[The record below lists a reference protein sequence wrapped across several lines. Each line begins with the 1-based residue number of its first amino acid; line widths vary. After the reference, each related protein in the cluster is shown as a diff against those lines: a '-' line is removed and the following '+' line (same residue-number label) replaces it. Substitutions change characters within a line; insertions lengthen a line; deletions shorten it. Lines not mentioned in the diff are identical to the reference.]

1 MISNIKRTLIGLPLH
16 SNEASHERLSNF
28 QALAILSSDAL
39 SSVAYATEEI
49 LLVLVV
55 APLMLDLS
63 WPISIAISV
72 LLFVVSISYYQTIH
86 AYPTGGGAYRV
97 CSENLGTVPSLVAGA
112 SLLTDYILT
121 VAVSISAGV
130 AAIVSAFP
138 ELLPWRVPMALLAIL
153 IVTIINLR
161 GVKES
166 GRVFALPTYF
176 FICMMYLLIIVGL
189 IDWFMVGDIPR
200 PVTHLPETVDELTR
214 LGMFILV
221 LRAFASGCTA
231 MTGVEAIS
239 DGVSIFKSPEAH
251 NAGKTLLGM
260 AALLVSMFL
269 GITFLANHLG
279 LVPGGHETIVSQLA
293 RIVFGTGVL
302 YYTTQAATALI
313 LFLAANTSYSD
324 FPRLA
329 MWMAKD
335 SFLPRQLTNVGDR
348 LVYNNGIV
356 ALGVFAAGLVVFYQA
371 DTHGLVPL
379 YAVGVFISFTLNQA
393 GMVRRWFKLKTPNWK
408 LSATIN
414 GLGAITTGI
423 VLVVIASSKFTH
435 GAWIILLLIPAQVM
449 AFRAIY
455 KHYMELNNQLS
466 LDKDWPPEV
475 TRHTVIIPVAGIH
488 RGIVKAVNYGKML
501 NGDLYAITVDIVP
514 EQTDALCKK
523 WTEIFPDV
531 RLMVLPSPY
540 RSVVDPLVDFMD
552 EYVKEEGDY
561 VTVLVP
567 EFVPAKWWHHLLH
580 NQMARILRWRMLY
593 ARRNWPGRYRII
605 SEVPFYLA
613 R

>member
-1 MISNIKRTLIGLPLH
+1 MLSNIRRTLIGLPLH

-28 QALAILSSDAL
+28 QALAVLSSDAL

-49 LLVLVV
+49 LLI
-55 APLMLDLS
+55 LMTASLAMNYS
-63 WPISIAISV
+63 WQVSIGISI
-72 LLFVVSISYYQTIH
+72 LLFVVAISYYQTVH
-86 AYPTGGGAYRV
+86 AYPTGGGAYTV
-97 CSENLGTVPSLVAGA
+97 SSENLGIFPSLIAGA
-112 SLLTDYILT
+112 ALLTDYILT

-138 ELLPWRVPMALLAIL
+138 ELLSWRVPLALLAIVFIT
-153 IVTIINLR
+153 IVNLR

-176 FICMMYLLIIVGL
+176 FVGMMYLLIVAGI
-189 IDWFMVGDIPR
+189 IDWLRVGDVVR
-200 PVTHLPETVDELTR
+200 VTENLPPPTDV
-214 LGMFILV
+214 LGPILI

-239 DGVSIFKSPEAH
+239 NGVTIFKKPESD
-251 NAGKTLLGM
+251 NAGKTLLMM

-279 LVPGGHETIVSQLA
+279 LVPSEHETIVSQLA
-293 RIVFGTGVL
+293 RIVFGTGAL
-302 YYTTQAATALI
+302 YYLTQAATATI
-313 LFLAANTSYSD
+313 LLLAANTSYSD

-348 LVYNNGIV
+348 LVYNNGIIS
-356 ALGVFAAGLVVFYQA
+356 LGIFAALLVILFQA
-371 DTHGLVPL
+371 DTHALVPL

-393 GMVRRWFKLKTPNWK
+393 GMVRHWFKLKTPHWQT
-408 LSATIN
+408 SAIIN
-414 GLGAITTGI
+414 GLGGITTGI
-423 VLVVIASSKFTH
+423 VLMVIIVSKFTH

-449 AFRAIY
+449 IFRAIHG
-455 KHYMELNNQLS
+455 HYMELNDQLS
-466 LDKDWPPEV
+466 LESDWPPVV
-475 TRHTVIIPVAGIH
+475 TRHTVIIPIAGIH
-488 RGIVKAVNYGKML
+488 RGIIKAVNYGKML
-501 NGDLYAITVDIVP
+501 NGDLYAITVDITP
-514 EQTDALCKK
+514 EQTDALCKR
-523 WTEIFPDV
+523 WVEVFPDV

-540 RSVVDPLVDFMD
+540 RSVVDPLIDFMD